1 MEETPSEFSLFKIL
15 PCYKYQNERDKFIRF
30 SQDIYIASSLESLN
44 REAFL
49 CLSSKLNQSFERVSY
64 PVEKIQEDD
73 DNDFEEETTLTDDFM
88 IAFDKSNKY
97 LYFS

>member
-30 SQDIYIASSLESLN
+30 SQEIYIASSLESLN

-49 CLSSKLNQSFERVSY
+49 CLSSKLNQTFERISY
-64 PVEKIQEDD
+64 PVEKNHQEDEDD
-73 DNDFEEETTLTDDFM
+73 DLEEETTLTDDFM

-97 LYFS
+97 LFF